1 MVGGETTTVSV
12 HHCVSGNFPLP
23 APLQTK
29 NINKSLSC
37 LGDVIAALANKDK
50 HVPYRNSVLT
60 YLLQQCFDKDSK
72 TLMFVN
78 IAPEAEH
85 LQGMS
90 DKLPCV
96 VHLDCISL
104 FQFICADILWCVAL
118 WHMV

>member
-1 MVGGETTTVSV
+1 MKVCS
-12 HHCVSGNFPLP
+12 HCDPWTHLLFLP
-23 APLQTK
+23 FQTK

-50 HVPYRNSVLT
+50 HVPYRNSTLT

-85 LQGMS
+85 LQGMLM
-90 DKLPCV
+90 LPRV
-96 VHLDCISL
+96 TRSL
-104 FQFICADILWCVAL
+104 HGKF
-118 WHMV
+118 